1 MQGWRLNM
9 EDAHIVSPNF
19 ETGIG
24 LFAVFDGHGG
34 VEVAKFCEK
43 YFEGK
48 LKEQPEFQSRKDIG
62 KALENTFIGM
72 DKKLM
77 TP

>member
-9 EDAHIVSPNF
+9 EDAHITNPLF
-19 ETGIG
+19 DKDIG

-34 VEVAKFCEK
+34 LECAKFCER

-48 LKEQPEFQSRKDIG
+48 LKE
-62 KALENTFIGM
+62 
-72 DKKLM
+72 
-77 TP
+77 

>member
-19 ETGIG
+19 DNGTS

-34 VEVAKFCEK
+34 LECAKFCEK
-43 YFEGK
+43 FFEGK
-48 LKEQPEFQSRKDIG
+48 LKD
-62 KALENTFIGM
+62 
-72 DKKLM
+72 
-77 TP
+77 